1 MSALV
6 CDICGGNLAMDA
18 SGEFAICESCG
29 MKHTKERVRT
39 KVQEIQG
46 VVEVTK
52 GEAEKERL
60 LKNAETF
67 ISLNEHNKANSIYR
81 QITEDYPD
89 DYRGWFCLAGMVR
102 DELYSHLSTLPQTKD
117 ITLKDAESSI
127 YEGGKIAASIIG
139 RLKTINYYNS
149 KLLVLNK
156 DAADTV
162 TKYER
167 EFIEKYNSMD
177 MPFMNALSVA
187 IIRSYKGI
195 LECSSVIQEWANTLV
210 RNYILKYDSN
220 EITELFW
227 ITDDPERNDDIYP
240 VAKEF
245 LLRAYK
251 CAMMIDSLPKESQIN
266 LMHAL
271 GSEKPTYSDKCIMW
285 TGTNIVFRCGT
296 GYDGYTTVCRT
307 RNVSIKNESD
317 AHRIIT
323 SHLME
328 IEKKLKE
335 ANSLMPMNQEAIIR
349 EILASFT
356 NSKFRES
363 RYRWETNFSY
373 RISRIGVEHFEYTVY
388 YQDSNRSKT
397 ENQSARF
404 KSGFTFDEL
413 LTVMRKHSNKCL
425 YCGGSF
431 KGLISRTCKIC
442 GKPKNY

>member
-18 SGEFAICESCG
+18 AGEFAICESCG

-67 ISLNEHNKANSIYR
+67 ISLNEHNKANSIYH

-102 DELYSHLSTLPQTKD
+102 DELHSHLSTLPQTKD

-127 YEGGKIAASIIG
+127 YEGGKIAVSIIG

-156 DAADTV
+156 EAADNV
-162 TKYER
+162 TKYEH
-167 EFIEKYNSMD
+167 EFIEKYNSMG

-195 LECSSVIQEWANTLV
+195 LECSFVIQEWANTLV
-210 RNYILKYDSN
+210 RNYILKYDSS

-227 ITDDPERNDDIYP
+227 ITDDPEQNDDIYP
-240 VAKEF
+240 VAKDF

-271 GSEKPTYSDKCIMW
+271 GSERPTYADKCIMW

-307 RNVSIKNESD
+307 QNVSIKNESD

-323 SHLME
+323 SHLTE
-328 IEKKLKE
+328 IERKLKE
-335 ANSLMPMNQEAIIR
+335 ANSLMPMNQEATIK

-356 NSKFRES
+356 NSKIRES

-373 RISRIGVEHFEYTVY
+373 RISRIGVEYFEYTVY
-388 YQDSNRSKT
+388 YQDSDRSKT

-431 KGLISRTCKIC
+431 KGLISRTCKMC